1 MLEFLIEYLPF
12 VVVGLLASIAL
23 VMWLCKA
30 KRYIGLTYMC
40 LGVAMLVLLHI
51 YGLTFSNR
59 LLLIPLAL
67 ILLGFVI
74 HVWVQKKE
82 SRY

>member
-12 VVVGLLASIAL
+12 VVVGLLACIAL
-23 VMWLCKA
+23 VMWACKA

-40 LGVAMLVLLHI
+40 LGVVILVLLHI

-82 SRY
+82 SKY

>member
-1 MLEFLIEYLPF
+1 MLEFLIEHLPF
-12 VVVGLLASIAL
+12 VVSALLAGIAA
-23 VMWLCKA
+23 VMWVCKA
-30 KRYIGLTYMC
+30 RQYIGLTYMC
-40 LGVAMLVLLHI
+40 LGVAILVALHL

-67 ILLGFVI
+67 VLLGATV
-74 HVWVQKKE
+74 HVWVQKRE

>member
-1 MLEFLIEYLPF
+1 MIEFLIDYLPF
-12 VVVGLLASIAL
+12 VIVGLLTSIAY

-30 KRYIGLTYMC
+30 GRYIGITFIC
-40 LGVAMLVLLHI
+40 LGVAVLTLLHV

-67 ILLGFVI
+67 IFLGLVI

-82 SRY
+82 SKY